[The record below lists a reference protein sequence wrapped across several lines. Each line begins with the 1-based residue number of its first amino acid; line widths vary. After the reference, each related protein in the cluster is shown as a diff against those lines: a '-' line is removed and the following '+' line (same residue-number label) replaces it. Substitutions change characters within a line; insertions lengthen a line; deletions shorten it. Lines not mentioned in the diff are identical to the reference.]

1 MRVAL
6 LITELMRFQTRAIL
20 KDEVKGRMRKRV
32 VFGFREVRVHEC
44 PQPLP
49 VPASSSPRVRAL
61 TPSMKPPTQV
71 AKAVYAK
78 KARCVIMAPNIEQ
91 VEGEGG
97 LDEQVTSLLE
107 QAQAHDTRVL
117 FALTRSK
124 LGLLLGPKI
133 RISVVVRP

>member
-1 MRVAL
+1 M
-6 LITELMRFQTRAIL
+6 
-20 KDEVKGRMRKRV
+20 
-32 VFGFREVRVHEC
+32 
-44 PQPLP
+44 
-49 VPASSSPRVRAL
+49 
-61 TPSMKPPTQV
+61 QV

-97 LDEQVTSLLE
+97 LDEQVTSLLA

-133 RISVVVRP
+133 RISVVVMP